1 MRRWLVMHTET
12 ESRPYYK
19 YLKKKDEKKTST
31 LYILYLYS
39 FVYYYYFGE
48 FLVYIKKRQYEHCVT
63 MKIVF
68 LLASEWTTNENIILL
83 IYLCQMRV
91 YTKRMLYGYGHVFR
105 VTWLVFK
112 PVKLSTKL
120 HSVRVLYDHNIYIG
134 IHTHTQDSGSSSVT
148 HGILYQLYGRN
159 PWVICAIQY
168 TLSNFYHYFSIAW
181 ESFST

>member
-134 IHTHTQDSGSSSVT
+134 IHTHNYWRGKKSDSDKDLSLLKERWWPAVWESSSCRFKNVYRAGET
-148 HGILYQLYGRN
+148 CRQTYY
-159 PWVICAIQY
+159 
-168 TLSNFYHYFSIAW
+168 
-181 ESFST
+181 